1 VVLVARNGKVALVD
15 FDNTL
20 FFTGKPTRL
29 ATIEMF
35 GKALGRD
42 TVRNMD
48 RDVKRQIYELAHS
61 KYKWHSTPHS
71 FLIRRLK
78 LKKGSKIVIMTA
90 RSVSLR
96 SHTLDLIR
104 KHGVRYDRLMLRDE
118 KAMALKDEEWKLQQI
133 KKFLK
138 NYESVSY
145 YDDKEENIAYV
156 RKAIGRSKRL
166 RTFQVLPER
175 IREVKR

>member
-1 VVLVARNGKVALVD
+1 MARNGKIALVD

-20 FFTGKPTRL
+20 FFTDKPAML
-29 ATIEMF
+29 ATMELF

-42 TVRNMD
+42 TVKNMD
-48 RDVKRQIYELAHS
+48 RGVKRQIYELAYS

-78 LKKGSKIVIMTA
+78 SKKGSKIVIMTA

-118 KAMALKDEEWKLQQI
+118 KAMALKDEAWKLQQI